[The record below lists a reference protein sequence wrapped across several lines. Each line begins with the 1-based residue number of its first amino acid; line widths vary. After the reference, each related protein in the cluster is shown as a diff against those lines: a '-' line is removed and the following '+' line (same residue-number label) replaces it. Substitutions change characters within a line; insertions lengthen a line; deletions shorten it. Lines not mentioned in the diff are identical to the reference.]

1 MKKTEKYVI
10 KHVFIKPLFFVSDDF
25 FQVVF
30 LFFPH
35 LIYLPQLIV
44 DKKRIS
50 VIFKQ
55 KGKEIVNWHKNEGFP
70 VVSKGKRW
78 NYCISNLECIL
89 LTFLLF
95 TVYHLFIQHNIFK
108 DCIDRGVLNLGYGW
122 ESRYI
127 LVMGRASHIAVG
139 EVEFRRLKGWRTLW
153 STFTRIQSEHLNQF
167 EIQTDMTFCFVYVK
181 ISLFLQYRT
190 IVFDYEMIPLV
201 VKRTVK

>member
-1 MKKTEKYVI
+1 MVFWWYKNATLRSNKLKKAILKKTEKYVI

-70 VVSKGKRW
+70 EVSKGKGW
-78 NYCISNLECIL
+78 NYCISNLEYIPCLHFYCWLFI
-89 LTFLLF
+89 TFLF
-95 TVYHLFIQHNIFK
+95 GIIISKTVLTEIF
-108 DCIDRGVLNLGYGW
+108 
-122 ESRYI
+122 
-127 LVMGRASHIAVG
+127 
-139 EVEFRRLKGWRTLW
+139 
-153 STFTRIQSEHLNQF
+153 
-167 EIQTDMTFCFVYVK
+167 
-181 ISLFLQYRT
+181 
-190 IVFDYEMIPLV
+190 
-201 VKRTVK
+201 

>member
-1 MKKTEKYVI
+1 MFFYRW
-10 KHVFIKPLFFVSDDF
+10 LFFSSCFSV
-25 FQVVF
+25 
-30 LFFPH
+30 FFPH
-35 LIYLPQLIV
+35 LIYLTQLLV

-50 VIFKQ
+50 AIFKQ
-55 KGKEIVNWHKNEGFP
+55 KGEEIVSWHKNEGFP

-139 EVEFRRLKGWRTLW
+139 EVEFRRLKGWRALW
-153 STFTRIQSEHLNQF
+153 STFTRDPEWALKSVWNSNWHDFL
-167 EIQTDMTFCFVYVK
+167 FCLCEDF
-181 ISLFLQYRT
+181 
-190 IVFDYEMIPLV
+190 IVPS
-201 VKRTVK
+201 T